1 MAGNHQLP
9 IVISFGPFE
18 ADLHTQELRKQGVR
32 LRLPGQSFQI
42 LKMLLMRSGELVTRE
57 ELLKELWPSET
68 YVDFEHGVNAAV
80 NRLREV
86 LGDDAD
92 NPRFIETLPRRG
104 YRFIGPTARAEQNG
118 QEKLAEDSE
127 AHVSHRFLLK
137 TGLTVASLAAA
148 AGVVA
153 FWLRPTLP
161 PPRVVRYRQ
170 LTNDGLVKD
179 TSCQWKFDLVTD
191 GPRVYFPEFKSA
203 LLQVSATG
211 GDAVSIPTPFE
222 CVNVLD
228 ISPNRTELL
237 LFHLGEGME
246 LEQPLW
252 LLSVPSGAPR
262 RLGNLIGHAGTWSP
276 DGKSIVYANGQ
287 DLYVAKSDGSE
298 SRRLVSLKQGTAV
311 HIRWSPD
318 GTVLRFTVL
327 LVIPSFSESLWEISA
342 DGANLHPFLPGWSEN
357 HEFRGNWTPDG
368 KYFLFSAHHQG
379 NVGIWAIREKQDVF
393 HKTNQQPVPL
403 TSGPIHFWFQVPSID
418 GKRLFVYG
426 GQERGE
432 LTRYDLKSRQ
442 LVSYLSG
449 ISAEGLDFSK
459 DGVWVTYVTVPEGIL
474 WRSKLD
480 GSQRVQLT
488 SAPMLA
494 GLPRWSPDGKR
505 IAFVG
510 HVPGRSWKIYVVP
523 FDGGSPE
530 PLTHDEGP
538 EMDPTWSPD
547 GNSVV
552 FGEDY
557 GSPQPTHIYA
567 IDLQTRSISMLPGSA
582 GLFSPRWSP
591 DGRFITALGTR
602 ATKLMLFDV
611 KARKWSE
618 LLNVLVGGYQVW
630 SEDSKYVYVLD
641 ISSKGRMGMLFYRV
655 RIADHNLER
664 VADFTVPKGFM
675 PGSFSIW
682 SGLAPDG
689 SPLFVRNLR
698 YEEIYALDVDLP

>member
-1 MAGNHQLP
+1 MSGDQPKPTVA
-9 IVISFGPFE
+9 SFGPFE
-18 ADLHTQELRKQGVR
+18 ADFQTQEIRKHGVR

-42 LKMLLMRSGELVTRE
+42 LKMLLDRPGVLVSRE
-57 ELLKELWPSET
+57 ELHTALWPSET
-68 YVDFEHGVNAAV
+68 FVDFEHGVNAAV
-80 NRLREV
+80 NRLREA
-86 LGDDAD
+86 LGDNAD

-104 YRFIGPTARAEQNG
+104 YRFLGATIRAEQDT
-118 QEKLAEDSE
+118 AENSADDRKTR
-127 AHVSHRFLLK
+127 VSHRVLRK
-137 TGLTVASLAAA
+137 VGLTVTGLAVATGA
-148 AGVVA
+148 LA
-153 FWLRPTLP
+153 FWFRPTLL

-191 GPRVYFPEFKSA
+191 GPRVYFPELDAA

-211 GDAVSIPTPFE
+211 GDAVSISTPFK

-237 LFHLGEGME
+237 LFHFGQGME

-298 SRRLVSLKQGTAV
+298 SRKLVSLNQGTAV

-327 LVIPSFSESLWEISA
+327 LNSSSSQSLWEVSA
-342 DGANLHPFLPGWSEN
+342 DGANLHPLFPGWSEN

-368 KYFLFSAHHQG
+368 KYFLFSAHRQG
-379 NVGIWAIREKQDVF
+379 NLGIWAIREKQDVF
-393 HKTNQQPVPL
+393 HKTNHQPVLL
-403 TSGPIHFWFQVPSID
+403 TQGPVHFFFPVPSTD
-418 GKRLFVYG
+418 STRLFVYG

-459 DGVWVTYVTVPEGIL
+459 DGIWVTYVTFPEGIL

-480 GSQRVQLT
+480 GSQRMQLT

-494 GLPRWSPDGKR
+494 SVPRWSPDGKR
-505 IAFVG
+505 IAFAG

-530 PLTHDEGP
+530 RLTEDERP
-538 EMDPTWSPD
+538 ENDPTWSSD

-552 FGEDY
+552 FGELY
-557 GSPQPTHIYA
+557 ESAQPTHISV
-567 IDLQTRSISMLPGSA
+567 IDLRTRSLSTLPGSD

-591 DGRFITALGTR
+591 DGRFIVALGPR
-602 ATKLMLFDV
+602 GTKMMLFDV
-611 KARKWSE
+611 KARKWTE
-618 LLNVLVGGYQVW
+618 LLKAQVGGYHVW
-630 SEDSKYVYVLD
+630 SKDSKYVYVLD
-641 ISSKGRMGMLFYRV
+641 TSSDLELVFFRI
-655 RIADHNLER
+655 RIADHKFER
-664 VADFTVPKGFM
+664 VADFMVPKGLLSGAHG
-675 PGSFSIW
+675 PW
-682 SGLAPDG
+682 SVLAPDG
-689 SPLFVRNLR
+689 SPLFMRDLSNS
-698 YEEIYALDVDLP
+698 EIYALDVDLP